1 MKLGFIGTGVMGK
14 AMAGHLQKA
23 GHELFVYNRTKSKT
37 DELVANGAVWSETPQ
52 KVAESAEVIFTMVGY
67 SKDVEEIY

>member
-23 GHELFVYNRTKSKT
+23 GHDYKKQVTSYLYIIVPN
-37 DELVANGAVWSETPQ
+37 Q
-52 KVAESAEVIFTMVGY
+52 KQMN
-67 SKDVEEIY
+67 